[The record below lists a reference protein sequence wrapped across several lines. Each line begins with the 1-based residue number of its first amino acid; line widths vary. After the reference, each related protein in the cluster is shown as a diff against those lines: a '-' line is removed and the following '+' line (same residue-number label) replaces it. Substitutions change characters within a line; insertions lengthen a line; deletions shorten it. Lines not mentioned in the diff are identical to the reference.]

1 MVLVNITLQYLKYLL
16 TSINIHNNISSFYRW
31 GQYLF
36 SISFHYTLLRN
47 VILSF
52 MESWANPVVVAVAE
66 VVVVQV
72 AVVAVHIPHVVSVVR
87 RPKPIIQNH
96 VTRNRDLHSI
106 ALFFWCALRHILKKF
121 WCSCPKFMGRCYFFQ
136 KLAPSLKLLS
146 VAF

>member
-1 MVLVNITLQYLKYLL
+1 M
-16 TSINIHNNISSFYRW
+16 
-31 GQYLF
+31 F

-47 VILSF
+47 VILNF

-72 AVVAVHIPHVVSVVR
+72 AVVAIRVPHVVSVVR

-106 ALFFWCALRHILKKF
+106 ALFF
-121 WCSCPKFMGRCYFFQ
+121 
-136 KLAPSLKLLS
+136 
-146 VAF
+146 

>member
-1 MVLVNITLQYLKYLL
+1 M
-16 TSINIHNNISSFYRW
+16 
-31 GQYLF
+31 F

-52 MESWANPVVVAVAE
+52 IESWANPVVVAVAE

-106 ALFFWCALRHILKKF
+106 ALYQ
-121 WCSCPKFMGRCYFFQ
+121 S
-136 KLAPSLKLLS
+136 SLNY
-146 VAF
+146 

>member
-1 MVLVNITLQYLKYLL
+1 M
-16 TSINIHNNISSFYRW
+16 
-31 GQYLF
+31 F

-52 MESWANPVVVAVAE
+52 IESWANPVVVAVAE

-96 VTRNRDLHSI
+96 ATRSRDLHSI
-106 ALFFWCALRHILKKF
+106 AL
-121 WCSCPKFMGRCYFFQ
+121 YFGV
-136 KLAPSLKLLS
+136 PYGTS
-146 VAF
+146 

>member
-1 MVLVNITLQYLKYLL
+1 M
-16 TSINIHNNISSFYRW
+16 
-31 GQYLF
+31 F

-52 MESWANPVVVAVAE
+52 MESWAHPVVVAVAE

-72 AVVAVHIPHVVSVVR
+72 AVVAIHIPHVVSVVR

-106 ALFFWCALRHILKKF
+106 AL
-121 WCSCPKFMGRCYFFQ
+121 Y
-136 KLAPSLKLLS
+136 
-146 VAF
+146 

>member
-1 MVLVNITLQYLKYLL
+1 M
-16 TSINIHNNISSFYRW
+16 
-31 GQYLF
+31 F

-52 MESWANPVVVAVAE
+52 IESWANPVVVAVAE

-96 VTRNRDLHSI
+96 ATRSRDLNSI
-106 ALFFWCALRHILKKF
+106 AL
-121 WCSCPKFMGRCYFFQ
+121 YFGV
-136 KLAPSLKLLS
+136 PYGTS
-146 VAF
+146 

>member
-1 MVLVNITLQYLKYLL
+1 M
-16 TSINIHNNISSFYRW
+16 
-31 GQYLF
+31 F

-52 MESWANPVVVAVAE
+52 MESWAHPVVVAVAE

-106 ALFFWCALRHILKKF
+106 AL
-121 WCSCPKFMGRCYFFQ
+121 Y
-136 KLAPSLKLLS
+136 
-146 VAF
+146 

>member
-1 MVLVNITLQYLKYLL
+1 M
-16 TSINIHNNISSFYRW
+16 
-31 GQYLF
+31 F

-52 MESWANPVVVAVAE
+52 MESWAHPVVVAVAE

-72 AVVAVHIPHVVSVVR
+72 AVVHVPHVVSVVR

-106 ALFFWCALRHILKKF
+106 AL
-121 WCSCPKFMGRCYFFQ
+121 Y
-136 KLAPSLKLLS
+136 
-146 VAF
+146 

>member
-1 MVLVNITLQYLKYLL
+1 M
-16 TSINIHNNISSFYRW
+16 
-31 GQYLF
+31 F
-36 SISFHYTLLRN
+36 SISFHYTLLCN

-52 MESWANPVVVAVAE
+52 MESWAHPVVVAVAE

-106 ALFFWCALRHILKKF
+106 AL
-121 WCSCPKFMGRCYFFQ
+121 Y
-136 KLAPSLKLLS
+136 
-146 VAF
+146 